1 MKKLLSPLLLIFL
14 FSNCNNTP
22 DLIVIGHRGAMGHAL
37 ENTIESVEK
46 AIDLKVDGIEIDVF
60 KSKSGELIVY
70 HDPSLS
76 RLSNSTAFIEKISL
90 DSIKKIELIGGL
102 SIPTLNEVIDIIPEK
117 IFLNIELKGE
127 NTAYETNKIIIK
139 YLSESNLTSSK
150 FIISSF
156 RWDELKKFRNV
167 NKDVPIAILVDSLYK
182 IDNAIKL
189 AKEINAFALNPNN
202 KFITQEI
209 VKKIQSNNIKVYPY
223 TINTPKNIKRMK
235 SIGVDA
241 IITDYPE
248 RINNN

>member
-22 DLIVIGHRGAMGHAL
+22 DIIVIGHRGAMGHAL

-76 RLSNSTAFIEKISL
+76 RLSNSTAFIEQITI
-90 DSIKKIELIGGL
+90 DSIKKVELIGGL

-139 YLSESNLTSSK
+139 YLSESNFTPSK

-156 RWDELKKFRNV
+156 RWDELKKFRNI

-189 AKEINAFALNPNN
+189 AKEINAVALNPNN
-202 KFITQEI
+202 KFITKKI

-223 TINTPKNIKRMK
+223 TMNTPKNIKRMK

>member
-14 FSNCNNTP
+14 FSNCKNTP
-22 DLIVIGHRGAMGHAL
+22 DIIVIGHRGAMGHAL

-76 RLSNSTAFIEKISL
+76 RLSNSTAFIEQITI
-90 DSIKKIELIGGL
+90 DSIKKVELIGGL

-156 RWDELKKFRNV
+156 RWDELKKFRNI
-167 NKDVPIAILVDSLYK
+167 NKDIPIAILVDSLYK

-189 AKEINAFALNPNN
+189 AKEINAVALNPNN
-202 KFITQEI
+202 KFITKKI